1 MSAHAAARLR
11 HALRTPLNH
20 IIGYAEMVEE
30 DAKDRSAAILAAIV
44 YEVRGIARRIMDAVN
59 EGLPTDGDVAP
70 AALDAL
76 RAALRPMLQEISD
89 ALNRFAGKSA
99 GAFETDLQKIRNAT
113 ADLELFASGGDLLDP
128 ESASGTAD
136 AAAAGAHAGARI
148 LVVDDDQSNREILC
162 RRLAREGFAT
172 ASETGGEAALAR
184 LKQEKF
190 DLVLLDLV
198 MPEMDGFEVL
208 ARLRSDPAFRDLPV
222 VVLSAMDDLQNAV
235 RSIEMGA
242 EDFLA
247 KPVDPVLLRA
257 RIGAIV
263 KRRKAEAERS
273 EIADSL
279 QLLLESTGEGIF
291 GGDRDGRCSFVNRAA
306 VEMLGYAR
314 EQMLGKRIH
323 PLVHHSR
330 PDGAAYPEGDCPILS
345 VVRTGKP
352 HRGAGEVLFR
362 ADGSSFP
369 VEFSSYPI
377 LRSGE
382 VEGMVVTF
390 ADISERKRTEDHL
403 LQSAKLESLGVLAG
417 GLAHD
422 FNNILT
428 GILGNAS
435 LVLESIPRSDSN
447 HELLQE
453 VVNASERAADLTRQ
467 MLAFAGKGRFVIEP
481 VDLSRAIEDIS
492 ELMDTSLPKPVRL
505 SMELARD
512 LPLVDADLRQLQ
524 QMVFN
529 LVINAGE
536 AIGERPGLVVVETGT
551 RELTQAKRAAPFD
564 DLQPG
569 LYAYAAVQD
578 TGTGMDAQTLSRIF
592 DPFFTTKFTGRG
604 LGLPAA
610 MGIAR
615 SHHGAIQVE
624 SEAGRGSRFEVLLPA
639 KAAPASKPAGGVA
652 AATAAPERGRTIL
665 VVDDED
671 IVRRTTRAVLER
683 KGYQVILAENGQQA
697 IEIFRERN
705 TEISLILLDV
715 TMPVMGGEEAARHL
729 HTIRHDVPILV
740 SSGYNESEVARR
752 FVGRRVAGYV
762 RKPYT
767 SSALL
772 AKIGGALGAAE

>member
-1 MSAHAAARLR
+1 MVRDEANEHGAAGQAQVM
-11 HALRTPLNH
+11 
-20 IIGYAEMVEE
+20 E
-30 DAKDRSAAILAAIV
+30 
-44 YEVRGIARRIMDAVN
+44 EVRAGARRVMEAIN
-59 EGLPTDGDVAP
+59 EGLPQDGEVPSSAV
-70 AALDAL
+70 DAL
-76 RAALRPMLQEISD
+76 RLSLRPILGDIGASLRRFDETSGGAYSSD
-89 ALNRFAGKSA
+89 L
-99 GAFETDLQKIRNAT
+99 EKIRSAVR
-113 ADLELFASGGDLLDP
+113 DLEFFAAGGDRFEQVAGGPD
-128 ESASGTAD
+128 SASTVELQP
-136 AAAAGAHAGARI
+136 GARI

-162 RRLAREGFAT
+162 RRLVREGFAT
-172 ASETGGEAALAR
+172 TAEAGGEAALER
-184 LKQEKF
+184 MRREKF

-198 MPEMDGFEVL
+198 MPGMDGFEVL
-208 ARLRSDPAFRDLPV
+208 SRLKSEPAFHDLPV

-247 KPVDPVLLRA
+247 KPVEPVLLRA

-263 KRRKAEAERS
+263 KRRKAEAERT

-279 QLLLESTGEGIF
+279 QLLLESTGEGVF
-291 GGDRDGRCSFVNRAA
+291 GEDRDGHCTFVNRAA
-306 VEMLGYAR
+306 LEMLGFTR
-314 EQMLGKRIH
+314 EQMLGRKLH
-323 PLVHHSR
+323 PLIHHTK
-330 PDGAAYPEGDCPILS
+330 PDGSPYPESECPMES
-345 VVRTGKP
+345 VVRTSVP
-352 HRGAGEVLFR
+352 LRGTNEMLYR
-362 ADGSSFP
+362 ADGTTFP

-377 LRSGE
+377 LRDGE

-390 ADISERKRTEDHL
+390 DDISERKRTEEHL

-435 LVLESIPRSDSN
+435 LVLESLSRSDSN

-481 VDLSRAIEDIS
+481 VDLSRAIEDIA
-492 ELMDTSLPKPVRL
+492 ELLDTSLPKPVKL
-505 SMELARD
+505 SLQLARD
-512 LPLVDADLRQLQ
+512 LPLLDADLRQVQ

-536 AIGERPGLVVVETGT
+536 AIGERVGMVVVETGV
-551 RELTQAKRAAPFD
+551 RELKEPKHAPPFD
-564 DLQPG
+564 DLAPG
-569 LYAYAAVQD
+569 RYVYAAVQD
-578 TGTGMDAQTLSRIF
+578 TGVGMDEKTRARIF

-624 SEAGRGSRFEVLLPA
+624 SEQGHGSRFEVLLPA
-639 KAAPASKPAGGVA
+639 KSAAAGKAAHAPASEVSGPA
-652 AATAAPERGRTIL
+652 RGKSVL
-665 VVDDED
+665 VVDDEE

-697 IEIFRERN
+697 VEIFRERADD
-705 TEISLILLDV
+705 ISLILLDL

-752 FVGRRVAGYV
+752 FAGRRVAGYV

-767 SSALL
+767 SATLLQKIESALVQ
-772 AKIGGALGAAE
+772 